1 MQQDFQ
7 LELDGE
13 SSEPD
18 EAHDDNFQVQKDI
31 AAKPVAVSAQAQYE
45 EPSVAY
51 NNASDTHNKILDLK
65 VGKLD
70 YSVKKETGISTRA
83 TNARM

>member
-18 EAHDDNFQVQKDI
+18 EAHGDNYQNKT
-31 AAKPVAVSAQAQYE
+31 AKPAVSAQAQYE
-45 EPSVAY
+45 EPSAAY
-51 NNASDTHNKILDLK
+51 NNAIVYDANNKILDLK

-83 TNARM
+83 NNARM